1 MFVTLVVVTFV
12 VALLTAAAVVWGFS
26 KPITRILQRIVAE
39 DLAAAWSHY
48 VRFAAMVVGVSG
60 GVRIWD
66 LEKYISPTENT
77 PQPIALNSD
86 RWILE
91 LYRTLIGTLESMAWM
106 LLVFFVF
113 ALIAYVV
120 ARGMELRRG
129 SGEAPRQG

>member
-1 MFVTLVVVTFV
+1 MFVTLIVVTFFV
-12 VALLTAAAVVWGFS
+12 SLLTALAVVAGFS

-39 DLAAAWSHY
+39 DMASAWTHY

-66 LEKYISPTENT
+66 LEKYITPSENN
-77 PQPIALNSD
+77 PQAIELTND

-106 LLVFFVF
+106 LLVFFIF

-129 SGEAPRQG
+129 GDAGPAR